1 MAVDPTELKA
11 QLDVATAEIQA
22 LKESAQKQKAEWEQ
36 KLKEESY
43 EAKLLKY
50 QQLYKEPF
58 RTLPTGLPNF
68 SPLPTPPGGPREN
81 TSDVEE
87 LSPLDEHLQSSLKND

>member
-36 KLKEESY
+36 KLKDESY
-43 EAKLLKY
+43 GQTS
-50 QQLYKEPF
+50 QQ
-58 RTLPTGLPNF
+58 N
-68 SPLPTPPGGPREN
+68 SPG
-81 TSDVEE
+81 
-87 LSPLDEHLQSSLKND
+87 K